1 MPKKIMTSIK
11 NRAFSLVMSAVMAM
25 SLLTLPAG
33 AAGTSWVTATLDGK
47 GVYNES
53 YPEGAVVNEAKLVGD
68 LGVGVDV
75 KVSVNGTA
83 STTARPINMSGT
95 LTNGTVYRLFE
106 NSDRSLSLTTTNKQI
121 KDNINV
127 DITRTARAY
136 TVTANSGAKGFK
148 DDLGSDSNPTCAVS
162 SGSTTVSGNTAWS
175 GTFTPNDGLI
185 IKALNIR
192 TTGNS
197 RNIVDVDAGSVTV
210 GSTKLTITRS
220 GNSVKVSADQVADNL
235 FITAL
240 TVERSA
246 QHQLSVVTVGDVTS
260 SVVSELLEAGTSKNI
275 VLTPGSTSIV
285 DSIEINDGGKVG
297 TLNTSTTSVSVNGH
311 TYKVTRDL
319 SGKATLSVP
328 AIAADVKVTAT
339 AVSNKAGLVIKTPSD
354 VKCNLS
360 EQSFP
365 EKGSAVEVR
374 LTPDDDSEI
383 TSIKIQ
389 SATDSVTLNSN
400 EYRFILDGRV
410 YRVDTRYDSSRILY
424 FDSFPGNVQ
433 ISVESREFRHTI
445 KLDTDKGCDYEG
457 SSDKLV
463 VDEGGSRTF
472 SFVSLR
478 DYTIERLI
486 FNVDGSTIE
495 ARRNDSYV
503 NINGTRCPITWE
515 DGRVTVTVYDVEDS
529 MTVKAR
535 TDAYDEDYRIMVD
548 CDGGVTTP
556 ASRVYANR
564 GNSKTIT
571 FTNRNGYRAQRIDVV
586 VKGETYSAYR
596 NDSYITIDGRRCSL
610 TWSSS
615 KASIT
620 LSNIRSD
627 MEVYCD
633 SDYDGTNESRPIEGD
648 YVVTLLTDYGASY
661 SGSGRIGVKSGDSKT
676 VSFEAEDDCRLQRL
690 VVTYKDE
697 TYRIARGESNVYI
710 DGYRCS
716 VDWKGSTSVSLTL
729 RDIRGDVTVEAQT
742 DYDGP
747 TGSYY
752 IDRRA
757 GAGTQI
763 TLDSSS
769 NSVRPNKSVTVT
781 VAPEYGYEVDSVEFK
796 LGNAKAVTVS
806 GSTKTLRLNGRSYN
820 LSWSNGTLMVTF
832 DKLTNDLVVTSTAR
846 QTSNTPTT
854 PSDQPNQPTGSVYHT
869 AYIAGVGGGL
879 FQPDRAITRA
889 EALTMLVQAYRN
901 GAPIDMTGSVA
912 VPFADVQSGSWYYN
926 FVAYAYNQ
934 GYLAGLHNV
943 TPASFR
949 PGEVITRAEFV
960 EMAERFIGVAPT
972 GYTGTKY
979 GDVLTG
985 HWASGAIAFA
995 TNQGWISGYP
1005 NGNFGPEDSL
1015 TRAQLVTIVNNML
1028 GRVPNRAS
1036 IDANFGS
1043 LKTFSDVGP
1052 AHWAYYHILE
1062 AANAHYCNVN
1072 AGVETWTR

>member
-1 MPKKIMTSIK
+1 MPKTTMRNLK
-11 NRAFSLVMSAVMAM
+11 RALSLALSAVMAM
-25 SLLTLPAG
+25 SILVLPAG
-33 AAGTSWVTATLDGK
+33 AAGASWVTATLDGK
-47 GVYNES
+47 EVYSES
-53 YPEGAVVNEAKLVGD
+53 YPDGAVVNEAKLVDD

-75 KVSVNGTA
+75 KVSVNGT
-83 STTARPINMSGT
+83 SSTARPINMSGT
-95 LTNGTVYRLFE
+95 LSNGTVYRLFE

-127 DITRTARAY
+127 DITRTARTY

-148 DDLGSDSNPTCAVS
+148 DDLGSDSNPTCSVTAEK
-162 SGSTTVSGNTAWS
+162 STVNGNTAWE

-185 IKALNIR
+185 IKSLNIR
-192 TTGNS
+192 TTGNG
-197 RNIVDVDAGSVTV
+197 RNIVDVDAGSATV
-210 GSTKLTITRS
+210 GSTKMTITRS
-220 GNSVKVSADQVADNL
+220 GNTVTVRASQVADNL
-235 FITAL
+235 FVTAL
-240 TVERSA
+240 TVERA
-246 QHQLSVVTVGDVTS
+246 VQHQLSVVTVGDVTS
-260 SVVSELLEAGTSKNI
+260 SVVSELLEAGTTKNV

-285 DSIEINDGGKVG
+285 DTIEINDGGKVG

-319 SGKATLSVP
+319 NGKATLTVP
-328 AIAADVKVTAT
+328 AISANVTVTAT

-354 VKCNLS
+354 VKCNLP

-410 YRVDTRYDSSRILY
+410 YRVDTRYDSSRTLF

-433 ISVESREFRHTI
+433 ITVESREFRHTI
-445 KLDTDKGCDYEG
+445 KLSTDKGCDYEG
-457 SSDKLV
+457 STDKLV
-463 VDEGGSRTF
+463 VDDGGSRTF

-478 DYTIERLI
+478 DYAIERLV
-486 FNVDGSTIE
+486 FTVDSRTIE

-503 NINGTRCPITWE
+503 TIDGTRCPITWE
-515 DGRVTVTVYDVEDS
+515 EDRVTVTVYDVEENIS
-529 MTVKAR
+529 VKAR

-564 GNSKTIT
+564 GNSRTIT

-586 VKGETYSAYR
+586 VKGKTYSAYR

-610 TWSSS
+610 SWTSS

-661 SGSGRIGVKSGDSKT
+661 SGSGRIGVRSGDSKT

-690 VVTYKDE
+690 VVTYRNE

-716 VDWKGSTSVSLTL
+716 VDWNGSTKVSLTL

-742 DYDGP
+742 NYNGP

-757 GAGTQI
+757 GAGTRI
-763 TLDSSS
+763 TLDPDSA
-769 NSVRPNKSVTVT
+769 SVRVNKSVTVT

-796 LGNAKAVTVS
+796 LGNAKSVTVS
-806 GSTKTLRLNGRSYN
+806 GSTRTLRLNGRSYN
-820 LSWSNGTLMVTF
+820 LSWSNGALMVTF
-832 DKLTNDLVVTSTAR
+832 DKLTNDLTVTSTAR
-846 QTSNTPTT
+846 RINTPVT
-854 PSDQPNQPTGSVYHT
+854 PIQPDQPTGSVYHT
-869 AYIAGVGGGL
+869 AYIVGVGNGL
-879 FQPDRAITRA
+879 FQPDRSVTRA
-889 EALTMLVQAYRN
+889 EALTMLVRAYRN
-901 GAPIDMTGSVA
+901 GASIDMTGTVTIPFID
-912 VPFADVQSGSWYYN
+912 VPSGSWYYN
-926 FVAYAYNQ
+926 YVAYAYNQ

-943 TPASFR
+943 TPVSFR
-949 PGEVITRAEFV
+949 PGDAITRAEFV
-960 EMAERFIGVAPT
+960 EMAERFMGVAPS
-972 GYTGTKY
+972 GYIGTKY
-979 GDVLTG
+979 SDVLAG
-985 HWASGAIAFA
+985 HWASGAIAYA
-995 TNQGWISGYP
+995 TNQGWITGYP
-1005 NGNFGPEDSL
+1005 NGKFGPEDSL

-1036 IDANFGS
+1036 IDANMAGLNIF
-1043 LKTFSDVGP
+1043 TDVGRNY
-1052 AHWAYYHILE
+1052 WAYYHILE
-1062 AANAHYCNVN
+1062 AANAHYCNMN
-1072 AGVETWTR
+1072 GGVETWTR